1 MALRQSKPDSSTWN
15 LQSSIPVAQEP
26 RDVGGEADLGVVLRL
41 VADDLAGVGDAPE
54 GAGVVG
60 DAVEDVEGDAVLVLD
75 RGCLDR
81 LAEELPQ
88 VALADVAG
96 QVANVAL
103 ARLVDELRGVD
114 LARRDDAD
122 LDHLELAPEAA
133 AGVDEAQRLV
143 GRLGP
148 AVEAVR
154 ARVVLRADAVAQ
166 ALVVRLLVP

>member
-1 MALRQSKPDSSTWN
+1 MALRQSKPESSILN

-26 RDVGGEADLGVVLRL
+26 RDVRGEADLGVVLRL
-41 VADDLAGVGDAPE
+41 VVDDLAGVGDAPE

-60 DAVEDVEGDAVLVLD
+60 DAVEDVEGDTVLVLD
-75 RGCLDR
+75 RRRLDG
-81 LAEELPQ
+81 LAEELLE

-96 QVANVAL
+96 QVADVPL

-133 AGVDEAQRLV
+133 AGVDEAERLV

-154 ARVVLRADAVAQ
+154 ARVILRA
-166 ALVVRLLVP
+166 